1 MRKDVCEDVIRQYE
15 VLFEGEVE
23 REDVRMDE

>member
-15 VLFEGEVE
+15 VLFEGEVV